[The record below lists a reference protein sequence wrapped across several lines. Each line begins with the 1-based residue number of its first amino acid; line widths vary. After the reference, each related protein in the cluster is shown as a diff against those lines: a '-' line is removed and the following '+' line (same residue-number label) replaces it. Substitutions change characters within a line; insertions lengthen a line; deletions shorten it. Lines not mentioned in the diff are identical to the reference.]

1 MKTSGAIGTGFILIA
16 VSSLGLYFGKLTLDK
31 LDSGQWGMA
40 VLGAAATIFVFAAL
54 VVIIKG
60 MGRKDGEDKDE

>member
-1 MKTSGAIGTGFILIA
+1 MKASDAIGTVFILLA
-16 VSSLGLYFGKLTLDK
+16 VSGLTLYFGKLTLDK

-40 VLGAAATIFVFAAL
+40 VLGAATTILIFAGL

-60 MGRKDGEDKDE
+60 MGRKDDDDEDE

>member
-1 MKTSGAIGTGFILIA
+1 MKTSSATGTAFILLAASGI
-16 VSSLGLYFGKLTLDK
+16 GLYFGKLTLDK

-40 VLGAAATIFVFAAL
+40 VLGTAVTILVFVGL

-60 MGRKDGEDKDE
+60 MSSKDGEDKDE

>member
-1 MKTSGAIGTGFILIA
+1 MKTSNAVGTVFILLA
-16 VSSLGLYFGKLTLDK
+16 VSGLALYFGSLTLDK

-40 VLGAAATIFVFAAL
+40 VLGAAATIFVFVGL

-60 MGRKDGEDKDE
+60 MGSKDGEDKDE

>member
-1 MKTSGAIGTGFILIA
+1 MKTSNAIGTVFILLA
-16 VSSLGLYFGKLTLDK
+16 VSGLTLYFGKLTLDK

-40 VLGAAATIFVFAAL
+40 VLGAAATIFVFVGL

-60 MGRKDGEDKDE
+60 MGSKDGEDKDE

>member
-1 MKTSGAIGTGFILIA
+1 MKTSGAIGTVFILLA
-16 VSSLGLYFGKLTLDK
+16 VAGVVFMFGSLTLDK

-40 VLGAAATIFVFAAL
+40 ALSAAATIFVFIIL

-60 MGRKDGEDKDE
+60 MGSKDG